1 MFLCRKY
8 GLRVAVAE
16 TGEVS
21 RTQTPQGLIDH
32 QAEEIGV
39 CLEGP
44 GGPEGLWQL
53 TQGGWIRR

>member
-21 RTQTPQGLIDH
+21 RTQTPQGLITR
-32 QAEEIGV
+32 
-39 CLEGP
+39 L
-44 GGPEGLWQL
+44 
-53 TQGGWIRR
+53 RR